1 MKTLLL
7 FALFSLSFAGV
18 FAQASADA
26 KSISMMGVPLEGPD
40 SVFMPALEAAG
51 FVQVHPEEPEPDTY
65 YFEGDFYGIPVVLT
79 ALTTSTIEIRN
90 TLLDDFSGNGVT
102 SRLRA
107 TARYTN

>member
-51 FVQVHPEEPEPDTY
+51 FVQVEPQEPEPDTY
-65 YFEGDFYGIPVVLT
+65 YLEGDFYGIKSSMIVTVNERTKMLRSKSEISYR
-79 ALTTSTIEIRN
+79 TTSA
-90 TLLDDFSGNGVT
+90 GMG
-102 SRLRA
+102 
-107 TARYTN
+107 